1 MSLKLVDV
9 VVVVVVLVAVAASNP
24 APQDGN
30 LAKTNLTPS
39 IIIALIRSLNE
50 TL

>member
-1 MSLKLVDV
+1 MSLKLVA
-9 VVVVVVLVAVAASNP
+9 VVVVVLVAVAASNP

-30 LAKTNLTPS
+30 LAKSNLTPS